1 MQIRTFA
8 IFVAAA
14 AGLAAVLV
22 LRPAAEPAAPAVPD
36 AAAARTARGG
46 EAKGGWMDPRM
57 LATRASVP
65 AGDFVAA
72 PAQVFYGRNGRP
84 VDFGGKD
91 AAAYIAERAAR
102 ARTGDL
108 KAAYEAYQAASGCAA
123 AEDPLPEFFSEADR
137 LAAERER
144 ERMHRLCANVSPA
157 QLQERMRFLGQLAD
171 AGNRDAQ
178 VDFYMEGPGGRQAD
192 LQARADDPEVQQWK
206 QQAVAYLRQAG
217 AQCDQFALGLL
228 SNAYDAGQ
236 IVERDP
242 ASSMVYAIASNAARH
257 KPLTEQQL
265 RERFG
270 DDLAPG
276 AFDAALQAGARLAAS
291 SCPRG

>member
-1 MQIRTFA
+1 MIA
-8 IFVAAA
+8 ILLAAG

-22 LRPAAEPAAPAVPD
+22 LRPGAEPELPAAPPAP
-36 AAAARTARGG
+36 AAHTAQARGS
-46 EAKGGWMDPRM
+46 WMDPRM
-57 LATRASVP
+57 LAAQASVP
-65 AGDFVAA
+65 KEDFVAA

-84 VDFGGKD
+84 VDFGGQD

-108 KAAYEAYQAASGCAA
+108 KAAYQAYQAASGCAA
-123 AEDPLPEFFSEADR
+123 ADDPLPEFFSEDELKETR
-137 LAAERER
+137 RER
-144 ERMHRLCANVSPA
+144 ERMHKLCANVSPA

-171 AGNRDAQ
+171 AGQREAMI
-178 VDFYMEGPGGRQAD
+178 DFYMEGPGGKPVD

-236 IVERDP
+236 IVARDP
-242 ASSMVYAIASNAARH
+242 AASMTYTIASNAARH
-257 KPLTEQQL
+257 HPLTEQQL

-270 DDLAPG
+270 EDLAPA
-276 AFDAALQAGARLAAS
+276 AFDAALQAGTQLAAA
-291 SCPRG
+291 SCPRS

>member
-1 MQIRTFA
+1 MQIRTLA
-8 IFVAAA
+8 ILAAA

-22 LRPAAEPAAPAVPD
+22 LRPGSEEAMPAAPAPQ
-36 AAAARTARGG
+36 AAAAAPAR
-46 EAKGGWMDPRM
+46 GGWMDPRM

-65 AGDFVAA
+65 AEDFVAA
-72 PAQVFYGRNGRP
+72 PAKVFYGRNGRP

-91 AAAYIAERAAR
+91 AAAYIAERAAH

-123 AEDPLPEFFSEADR
+123 AEDPLPEFFSEAER
-137 LAAERER
+137 QAAEHER
-144 ERMHRLCANVSPA
+144 DRMRKLCANVTPA

-171 AGNRDAQ
+171 AGSRDAQ
-178 VDFYMEGPGGRQAD
+178 VDFYMEGPGGKPVD

-206 QQAVAYLRQAG
+206 QQAIAYLRQAG

-236 IVERDP
+236 IVARDP
-242 ASSMVYAIASNAARH
+242 ASSMMYAIASNSARH
-257 KPLTEQQL
+257 RPLTERQL

-270 DDLAPG
+270 EDLAPA
-276 AFDAALQAGARLAAS
+276 AFDAALQAGTQLAAS
-291 SCPRG
+291 TCPRT

>member
-1 MQIRTFA
+1 MQTRTIA
-8 IFVAAA
+8 VLVAAA
-14 AGLAAVLV
+14 ALAAVFA
-22 LRPAAEPAAPAVPD
+22 LRPGAGPDLPAAPPAAPAKTPQ
-36 AAAARTARGG
+36 APGS
-46 EAKGGWMDPRM
+46 WMDPRM
-57 LATRASVP
+57 LASGAS
-65 AGDFVAA
+65 GSRDDFVAA
-72 PAQVFYGRNGRP
+72 PPKVFYGRNGRP
-84 VDFGGKD
+84 VDFGGQD
-91 AAAYIAERAAR
+91 ADAYIAERAAR

-123 AEDPLPEFFSEADR
+123 AEDPLPEFFSEDELKETR
-137 LAAERER
+137 RER
-144 ERMHRLCANVSPA
+144 ERMHKLCANVSPA

-171 AGNRDAQ
+171 AGNREALI
-178 VDFYMEGPGGRQAD
+178 DFYMEGPGGKPVD

-236 IVERDP
+236 IVARDP
-242 ASSMVYAIASNAARH
+242 AASMTYAIASNQARH
-257 KPLTEQQL
+257 RPLSEQQL

-270 DDLAPG
+270 EELAPA
-276 AFDAALQAGARLAAS
+276 AFDAALQAGNQLAAA

>member
-1 MQIRTFA
+1 MQTRTLA
-8 IFVAAA
+8 ILLAAG
-14 AGLAAVLV
+14 AGLAAVLA
-22 LRPAAEPAAPAVPD
+22 LRPGAEPEPPGAPPAPA
-36 AAAARTARGG
+36 AHTAQAGG
-46 EAKGGWMDPRM
+46 SWMDPRM
-57 LATRASVP
+57 LASGPSVP
-65 AGDFVAA
+65 KEDFVAA

-84 VDFGGKD
+84 VDFGGQD
-91 AAAYIAERAAR
+91 AAAYIADRAAR

-123 AEDPLPEFFSEADR
+123 AEDPLPEFFSEDELKETR
-137 LAAERER
+137 RER
-144 ERMHRLCANVSPA
+144 ERMHKLCANVSPA

-171 AGNRDAQ
+171 AGKREAMI
-178 VDFYMEGPGGRQAD
+178 DFYMEGPGGKPVD

-206 QQAVAYLRQAG
+206 QQAIAYLRQAG

-236 IVERDP
+236 IVARDP
-242 ASSMVYAIASNAARH
+242 AASMSYAIASNQARH
-257 KPLTEQQL
+257 HPLTEQQL

-270 DDLAPG
+270 EELAPG
-276 AFDAALQAGARLAAS
+276 AFEAALQAGSQLAAA

>member
-1 MQIRTFA
+1 MQIRTLA
-8 IFVAAA
+8 ILAAA
-14 AGLAAVLV
+14 GAGLAAVLA
-22 LRPAAEPAAPAVPD
+22 LRPGGEPDKQAPPR
-36 AAAARTARGG
+36 AAAAPD
-46 EAKGGWMDPRM
+46 KGAWMDPRM
-57 LATRASVP
+57 LATRASLP
-65 AGDFVAA
+65 ADDFVAA
-72 PAQVFYGRNGRP
+72 PANVFYGRNGRP

-91 AAAYIAERAAR
+91 AAAYIADRASR

-137 LAAERER
+137 QAAERER
-144 ERMHRLCANVSPA
+144 ERVRRLCANVTPA

-178 VDFYMEGPGGRQAD
+178 VDFYMEGPGGKPVD

-206 QQAVAYLRQAG
+206 QQAVAYLQQAG

-236 IVERDP
+236 IVARDP
-242 ASSMVYAIASNAARH
+242 ASSMVYAIASNQARRH
-257 KPLTEQQL
+257 PLTEPQL

-270 DDLAPG
+270 EELAPG

-291 SCPRG
+291 SCPRS

>member
-1 MQIRTFA
+1 MQTRTIA
-8 IFVAAA
+8 ILAAA
-14 AGLAAVLV
+14 GAGLAAVFT
-22 LRPAAEPAAPAVPD
+22 LRPGAAPELPAALPAP
-36 AAAARTARGG
+36 AAHTAPAR
-46 EAKGGWMDPRM
+46 GGWMDPRM
-57 LATRASVP
+57 LAAQASSP
-65 AGDFVAA
+65 NEDFVAA
-72 PAQVFYGRNGRP
+72 PAQIFYGRNGRP

-123 AEDPLPEFFSEADR
+123 ADDPLPEFFSEDELKETR
-137 LAAERER
+137 RER
-144 ERMHRLCANVSPA
+144 ERMHKLCANVSPA

-171 AGNRDAQ
+171 AGQREAMI
-178 VDFYMEGPGGRQAD
+178 DFYMEGPGGKPVD
-192 LQARADDPEVQQWK
+192 LGARADDPEVQQWK

-236 IVERDP
+236 IVARDP
-242 ASSMVYAIASNAARH
+242 AASMTYAIASNAARH
-257 KPLTEQQL
+257 RPLTEQQL

-270 DDLAPG
+270 EELAPG
-276 AFDAALQAGARLAAS
+276 AFDAALQAGSRLAAA

>member
-1 MQIRTFA
+1 MQIRTIA
-8 IFVAAA
+8 ILLAAG
-14 AGLAAVLV
+14 AGLAAVLT
-22 LRPAAEPAAPAVPD
+22 LRPGAAPELPAAAPAP
-36 AAAARTARGG
+36 APRTAQAQGS
-46 EAKGGWMDPRM
+46 WMDPRM
-57 LATRASVP
+57 LATQASAP
-65 AGDFVAA
+65 KDDFVAA

-84 VDFGGKD
+84 VDFGGQD
-91 AAAYIAERAAR
+91 AATYIAERAAR

-123 AEDPLPEFFSEADR
+123 ADDPLPEFFSEDELKETR
-137 LAAERER
+137 RER
-144 ERMHRLCANVSPA
+144 ERMHKLCANVSPA

-171 AGNRDAQ
+171 AGQREAMI
-178 VDFYMEGPGGRQAD
+178 DFYMEGPGGKPVD
-192 LQARADDPEVQQWK
+192 LGARADDPEVQQWK

-236 IVERDP
+236 IVARDP
-242 ASSMVYAIASNAARH
+242 AASMTYAIASNAARH
-257 KPLTEQQL
+257 RPLTEQQL

-270 DDLAPG
+270 EELAPG
-276 AFDAALQAGARLAAS
+276 AFTAALQAGSQLAAA

>member
-1 MQIRTFA
+1 MQIRTLA
-8 IFVAAA
+8 ILAAAA
-14 AGLAAVLV
+14 AGIAAVLI
-22 LRPAAEPAAPAVPD
+22 LRPGSKEAIPAESPPQ
-36 AAAARTARGG
+36 AAAATP
-46 EAKGGWMDPRM
+46 AKGSWMDPRM
-57 LATRASVP
+57 LATRASL
-65 AGDFVAA
+65 ASADFVAA
-72 PAQVFYGRNGRP
+72 PASVFYGRNGRQ

-102 ARTGDL
+102 ARTGDP

-123 AEDPLPEFFSEADR
+123 AEDPLPEFFSDADR
-137 LAAERER
+137 QAAERER
-144 ERMHRLCANVSPA
+144 DRMRRLCANVTPA

-171 AGNRDAQ
+171 SGNRDAQ
-178 VDFYMEGPGGRQAD
+178 VDFYMEGPGGKPVD

-206 QQAVAYLRQAG
+206 QQAVTYLQQAG

-236 IVERDP
+236 IVARDP
-242 ASSMVYAIASNAARH
+242 ASSMMYAIASNSARH
-257 KPLTEQQL
+257 RPLTEQQL

-270 DDLAPG
+270 EDLAPG
-276 AFDAALQAGARLAAS
+276 AFEAALQAGAKLAAS

>member
-1 MQIRTFA
+1 MQIRTLA
-8 IFVAAA
+8 ILAAAA
-14 AGLAAVLV
+14 AGLAALLV
-22 LRPAAEPAAPAVPD
+22 LRPGSDKDVPPAAAAPAV
-36 AAAARTARGG
+36 AAAP
-46 EAKGGWMDPRM
+46 AKGSWMDPRM
-57 LATRASVP
+57 LATRASLP
-65 AGDFVAA
+65 NEDFVTA
-72 PAQVFYGRNGRP
+72 PANVFYGRNGRP

-91 AAAYIAERAAR
+91 AATYIAERAAR

-123 AEDPLPEFFSEADR
+123 AEDPLPEFFSDAER
-137 LAAERER
+137 QAAERER
-144 ERMHRLCANVSPA
+144 ERMRRLCANVTPA

-178 VDFYMEGPGGRQAD
+178 VDFYMEGPGGKPVD
-192 LQARADDPEVQQWK
+192 LQARADDPEVRQWK
-206 QQAVAYLRQAG
+206 QQAVAYLQQAG

-236 IVERDP
+236 IVARDP
-242 ASSMVYAIASNAARH
+242 ASSMMYAIASNSARH
-257 KPLTEQQL
+257 RPLTEQQL

-270 DDLAPG
+270 EDLAPG
-276 AFDAALQAGARLAAS
+276 AFDAALQAGTKLAAS

>member
-1 MQIRTFA
+1 MQIRTLA
-8 IFVAAA
+8 ILAAA
-14 AGLAAVLV
+14 GAGLAAVLT
-22 LRPAAEPAAPAVPD
+22 LRPGAAPEPPPAAPAP
-36 AAAARTARGG
+36 APRTAQAQGS
-46 EAKGGWMDPRM
+46 WMDPRM
-57 LATRASVP
+57 LASQASSP
-65 AGDFVAA
+65 NEDFVAA

-123 AEDPLPEFFSEADR
+123 ADDPLPEFFSEDELKETR
-137 LAAERER
+137 RER

-171 AGNRDAQ
+171 AGQREAMI
-178 VDFYMEGPGGRQAD
+178 DFYMEGPGGKPVD
-192 LQARADDPEVQQWK
+192 LGARADDPEVQQWK

-228 SNAYDAGQ
+228 ANAYDAGQ
-236 IVERDP
+236 IVARDP
-242 ASSMVYAIASNAARH
+242 AASMTYAIASNAARH
-257 KPLTEQQL
+257 RPLTEQQL

-270 DDLAPG
+270 EELAPG
-276 AFDAALQAGARLAAS
+276 AFDAALQAGSRLAAA